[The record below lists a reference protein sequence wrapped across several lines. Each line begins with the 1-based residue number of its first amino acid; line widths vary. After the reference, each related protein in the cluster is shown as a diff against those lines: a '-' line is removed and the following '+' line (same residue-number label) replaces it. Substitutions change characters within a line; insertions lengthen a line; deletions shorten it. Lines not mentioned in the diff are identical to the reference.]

1 MIFYTRNYVRKRDLN
16 LILYTKIC
24 FKKISQFFYFITAR
38 VTGTVIDLIEMT
50 DFPKDSDSYYSEVT
64 EVTDEPAVLETS
76 LAYELKRELARRS
89 LRLSVKNREACT
101 CAGACNCTV

>member
-1 MIFYTRNYVRKRDLN
+1 ML
-16 LILYTKIC
+16 
-24 FKKISQFFYFITAR
+24 KKISQFFHFITAR

-89 LRLSVKNREACT
+89 LRFSVKNREACT

>member
-1 MIFYTRNYVRKRDLN
+1 
-16 LILYTKIC
+16 
-24 FKKISQFFYFITAR
+24 
-38 VTGTVIDLIEMT
+38 MT

-64 EVTDEPAVLETS
+64 EVTDEPAVLS
-76 LAYELKRELARRS
+76 LAGELKRELARRS

>member
-1 MIFYTRNYVRKRDLN
+1 MF
-16 LILYTKIC
+16 KI
-24 FKKISQFFYFITAR
+24 IFFYIFGYFIKAR

-64 EVTDEPAVLETS
+64 DEPAVLETS

-89 LRLSVKNREACT
+89 LRLNAKKREECT

>member
-1 MIFYTRNYVRKRDLN
+1 MYKKIDLT
-16 LILYTKIC
+16 LILYAKIC
-24 FKKISQFFYFITAR
+24 FKKFLHFPYFITAR

-64 EVTDEPAVLETS
+64 DEPVVLETS